1 MEHAGVSGPAWLS
14 AVELSVIG
22 QAMRQ
27 SSWLYPLVETAHI
40 IGFVLLVGTI
50 TLFDLRLL
58 GLGRSLPID
67 RLAGFV
73 LPIPAF
79 GFLLALVA
87 GALLFATEATA
98 YARNP
103 LFLVK
108 LGLITLGLL
117 NVLFFHLG
125 PYRMIGRW
133 HSTGSVPAAARV
145 SGLLSLIL
153 WFAVIISGRLIAY
166 V

>member
-1 MEHAGVSGPAWLS
+1 MEHAAASGPEWLS
-14 AVELSVIG
+14 AVELSVVG

-27 SSWLYPLVETAHI
+27 STWLYPLVETAHI
-40 IGFVLLVGTI
+40 LGFVILVGTI
-50 TLFDLRLL
+50 MLFDLRLL
-58 GLGRSLPID
+58 EFGRSLPID

-79 GFLLALVA
+79 GCLLTLVT
-87 GALLFATEATA
+87 GSLLFVSEATA

-108 LGLITLGLL
+108 IGLIALGLF
-117 NVLFFHLG
+117 NVLYFHLG
-125 PYRMIGRW
+125 PYRTIDLW
-133 HSTGSVPAAARV
+133 HPGKPVPPAARL
-145 SGLLSLIL
+145 SGLLSLTL

>member
-1 MEHAGVSGPAWLS
+1 MEHAAASGPEWLSTVELS
-14 AVELSVIG
+14 AVG

-27 SSWLYPLVETAHI
+27 STWLYPLVETAHI
-40 IGFVLLVGTI
+40 LGFVILVGTI
-50 TLFDLRLL
+50 MLFDLRLL

-67 RLAGFV
+67 RLAGFI

-79 GFLLALVA
+79 GFLLALA
-87 GALLFATEATA
+87 TGALLFVTEATA

-108 LGLITLGLL
+108 LGLIALGLL
-117 NVLFFHLG
+117 NILYFHLG
-125 PYRMIGRW
+125 PYRTIDLW
-133 HSTGSVPAAARV
+133 HPAKPVPATARL
-145 SGLLSLIL
+145 SGLLSLTL